1 MRLFSSVLTAASVV
15 GLLSACSQGPPP
27 AGQSESAVANTA
39 PDYEISKNGIVKEE
53 NKHSYDALGDTT
65 FMRTQAYKVRR
76 VAKGKEGESR
86 LLFLKYVIKVGDKD
100 VSDGMAPVVIDKG
113 EGELLCS
120 NSYDVK
126 TANYDTTPDPK
137 CTYTVLGDSPLTPVN
152 VVFK

>member
-1 MRLFSSVLTAASVV
+1 MRLFSSILTAASVV
-15 GLLSACSQGPPP
+15 GLLSAC
-27 AGQSESAVANTA
+27 GQSAPQTGQGASAAASSA

-53 NKHSYDALGDTT
+53 NKHSYDSLGDTT
-65 FMRTQAYKVRR
+65 FIRTQAYKVRR
-76 VAKGKEGESR
+76 VTKGKQEESR
-86 LLFLKYVIKVGDKD
+86 LLFLKYVVKIGDKD
-100 VSDGMAPVVIDKG
+100 ASDGMAPIVIDKG

-120 NSYDVK
+120 SSYDVK